1 MLGDHRRKIDVGE
14 RVAVHEDEG
23 ARRVR
28 RQPVEEERQRAAG
41 SAGGPQDRHLPRIT
55 YAQAVSGAVADD
67 ARDRLR
73 QMMKVQNRV
82 GNAGA
87 GQPPEDPLDEWLA
100 GHGHGSLR
108 ADE

>member
-1 MLGDHRRKIDVGE
+1 MIRDKGCDVHVGQRIAVDDEKGGGVEKRK
-14 RVAVHEDEG
+14 RMS
-23 ARRVR
+23 
-28 RQPVEEERQRAAG
+28 RAAG
-41 SAGGPQDRHLPRIT
+41 GAQDRHLPRIT